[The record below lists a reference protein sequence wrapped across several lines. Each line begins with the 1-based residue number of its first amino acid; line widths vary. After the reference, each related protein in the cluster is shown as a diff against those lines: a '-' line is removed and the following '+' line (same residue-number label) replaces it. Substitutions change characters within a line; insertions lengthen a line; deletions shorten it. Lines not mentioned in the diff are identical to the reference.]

1 MLRIIGRKLGY
12 GAFYVFIKGVIQWL
26 VGAALPMYF
35 AVGVLIGDVAVAA
48 LSYSFRVGRGELRRE
63 YLSGLEGDGGA
74 KYELCYM
81 RGFGEF
87 WAESIMAA
95 IYFTVT
101 ELAYFAAGEGFYTID
116 LIINIIIF
124 VVADIIVWA
133 IVHNKWKSEHIERRD
148 PN

>member
-12 GAFYVFIKGVIQWL
+12 GAFYIFIKGVIEWL
-26 VGAALPMYF
+26 VGSALPMYF
-35 AVGVLIGDVAVAA
+35 AVSVLVGDVAVAA

-81 RGFGEF
+81 RGFAEF
-87 WAESIMAA
+87 WIEVIMAV
-95 IYFTVT
+95 IYFTAG
-101 ELAYFAAGEGFYTID
+101 ELIYLASGEGFYVLD
-116 LIINIIIF
+116 LLINIVIF
-124 VVADIIVWA
+124 AVADVIVWE

-148 PN
+148 KN